1 MIYKNC
7 SGATR
12 TFYGVTFGPGE
23 IHAVPGAINAPRFVQ
38 LHEFPETAIDTKAE
52 VKPEVQTEI
61 QTEIH
66 VEYAQPEIETVK
78 ETRGRKSNKI
88 KEAITNG
95 SDSD

>member
-38 LHEFPETAIDTKAE
+38 LREFPETAIDTKAE
-52 VKPEVQTEI
+52 VKPEVQTESLA
-61 QTEIH
+61 
-66 VEYAQPEIETVK
+66 EYAQPEIETVK